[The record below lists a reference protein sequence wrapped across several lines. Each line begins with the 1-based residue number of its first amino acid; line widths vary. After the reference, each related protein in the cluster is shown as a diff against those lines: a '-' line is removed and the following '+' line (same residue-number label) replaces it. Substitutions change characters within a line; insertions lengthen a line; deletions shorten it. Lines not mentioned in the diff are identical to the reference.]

1 MQVDAFILAN
11 AAEIRDGMAYVLGGG
26 WTQCWP
32 SPDQAYPYERS
43 VGLFIAIRIGYDES
57 GAEHGF
63 RIEIRDP
70 DGDALDLGP
79 LDGAFEISRIL
90 GTNPGMS
97 QLVQIAGSLPV
108 EIHRPGIYSVVLFL
122 DGAEARHIQ
131 FEALAMPPPV

>member
-32 SPDQAYPYERS
+32 SPDQAYPHERS

-57 GAEHGF
+57 GAEHEF

-70 DGDALDLGP
+70 DGVALGP
-79 LDGAFEISRIL
+79 FDGAFDLSRSS

-108 EIHRPGIYSVVLFL
+108 EIPMPGIYSVVLFL
-122 DGAEARHIQ
+122 DGAEARRIQ
-131 FEALAMPPPV
+131 FEALAVPPPV